1 MSQATPP
8 GGAGGFPAPRAIP
21 PHEEVPDALEV
32 RRTFF
37 VPAAHAAAFEA
48 WVLGRPDP
56 GMPGVVAV
64 DAKLAEVPDE
74 PGRYLAVVVYQP
86 PGPAVGVDAPGAAG

>member
-1 MSQATPP
+1 MSTTP
-8 GGAGGFPAPRAIP
+8 AAHVAP

-37 VPAAHAAAFEA
+37 VSAPHAAAFEA
-48 WVLGRPDP
+48 WVLGRADP
-56 GMPGVVAV
+56 SFPGVFAV

-86 PGPAVGVDAPGAAG
+86 PGPA